1 MNYTNGGYFCKH
13 CKNYIPK
20 EELSQHEQ
28 FCKSFVSTK
37 KNQYITEFDYK
48 EMSNNTKINQ
58 SSAKSTDDYYNLSD
72 AMITF
77 GKNPTFIQ
85 SIDNPDA
92 INTALTK
99 NNFANNDNINV
110 NIFKKAPSLKNMD
123 KPLQINDNLNNCN
136 NQSNKIANN
145 YILNE
150 ETDKNLKEERY
161 NIIKKH
167 SDFQE
172 KLGGIPLYNKIGENN
187 SFLIVVIQSI
197 WNMRVIRNFILN
209 DMNIRDDYDKHTF
222 LINLRALLKNYQQ
235 SLNLNKGNSPLNI
248 DKVRKA
254 LCDLFVQKRK
264 FLPELPDDPVDLY
277 YVIINLFHSHY
288 IVKTI
293 INYII

>member
-1 MNYTNGGYFCKH
+1 M
-13 CKNYIPK
+13 
-20 EELSQHEQ
+20 
-28 FCKSFVSTK
+28 
-37 KNQYITEFDYK
+37 
-48 EMSNNTKINQ
+48 
-58 SSAKSTDDYYNLSD
+58 
-72 AMITF
+72 
-77 GKNPTFIQ
+77 
-85 SIDNPDA
+85 
-92 INTALTK
+92 
-99 NNFANNDNINV
+99 
-110 NIFKKAPSLKNMD
+110 
-123 KPLQINDNLNNCN
+123 
-136 NQSNKIANN
+136 
-145 YILNE
+145 
-150 ETDKNLKEERY
+150 
-161 NIIKKH
+161 
-167 SDFQE
+167 
-172 KLGGIPLYNKIGENN
+172 YNKIGENN

-293 INYII
+293 INIEF